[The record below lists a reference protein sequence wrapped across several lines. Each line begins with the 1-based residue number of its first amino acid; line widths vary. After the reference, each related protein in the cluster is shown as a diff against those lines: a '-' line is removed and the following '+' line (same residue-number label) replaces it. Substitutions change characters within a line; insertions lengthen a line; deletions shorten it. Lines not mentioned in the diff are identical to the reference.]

1 MEFLLLQST
10 GSRRTGLT
18 VPWRVESPAS
28 EIKLMSPAL
37 AGGFYPL
44 HHQESPQFFLF
55 LHTAHYTVGA
65 PYLLTEQLNDS
76 EDEWM
81 AG

>member
-1 MEFLLLQST
+1 
-10 GSRRTGLT
+10 
-18 VPWRVESPAS
+18 
-28 EIKLMSPAL
+28 MSPAL

>member
-1 MEFLLLQST
+1 MY
-10 GSRRTGLT
+10 
-18 VPWRVESPAS
+18 
-28 EIKLMSPAL
+28 PAL
-37 AGGFYPL
+37 AAGFYPL
-44 HHQESPQFFLF
+44 HHQESPPFFLF

-65 PYLLTEQLNDS
+65 LYLLTEQLNDS